1 MALTPTK
8 NIPLGF
14 LAPYFNLFNPLINK
28 KVDLN
33 EIKGSKATVIIFMCN
48 HCPYVIHIL
57 DQLVKIATN

>member
-14 LAPYFNLFNPLINK
+14 LAPHFNLLNPLTNK

-33 EIKGSKATVIIFMCN
+33 EIKGSKATVIYF
-48 HCPYVIHIL
+48 YVQSLSIRYTYFRS
-57 DQLVKIATN
+57 VS

>member
-14 LAPYFNLFNPLINK
+14 LAPHFNLLNPLINK

-33 EIKGSKATVIIFMCN
+33 EIKGKATVIIFVQSLSIR
-48 HCPYVIHIL
+48 YTYLRSVS
-57 DQLVKIATN
+57 